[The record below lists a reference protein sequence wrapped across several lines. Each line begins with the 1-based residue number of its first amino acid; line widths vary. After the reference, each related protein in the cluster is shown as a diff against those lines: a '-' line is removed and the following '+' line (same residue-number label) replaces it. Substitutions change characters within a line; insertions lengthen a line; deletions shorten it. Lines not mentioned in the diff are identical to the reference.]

1 MIMRATLDK
10 KPYKSIDEF
19 LSRNNLY
26 AIESIV
32 DQYTR
37 YVISDDRFAIMRKND
52 ALICD
57 INEMTEMAEFFNEDI
72 KEEIIGLY
80 EDVLDLKRM
89 DMDYSHVIIGG
100 YDG

>member
-10 KPYKSIDEF
+10 KPYRDIDEF
-19 LSRNNLY
+19 LSRYNMY
-26 AIESIV
+26 SVESLA
-32 DQYTR
+32 DKYTR
-37 YVISDDRFAIMRKND
+37 YVISDNRFAIIRKND
-52 ALICD
+52 ALICEID
-57 INEMTEMAEFFNEDI
+57 EMIDMAEFFNEDI

-89 DMDYSHVIIGG
+89 DVDYSHVVIGG

>member
-1 MIMRATLDK
+1 MIMRAVLNK
-10 KPYKSIDEF
+10 NPYRDIDEF
-19 LSRNNLY
+19 LSRYNMY
-26 AIESIV
+26 SVESIA
-32 DQYTR
+32 DKYTR

-57 INEMTEMAEFFNEDI
+57 IDEMMDMSEFFNEDI

-89 DMDYSHVIIGG
+89 HIDYSHVEL
-100 YDG
+100 

>member
-1 MIMRATLDK
+1 MRATLDK

-57 INEMTEMAEFFNEDI
+57 INEMIEMAEFFNEDI

-80 EDVLDLKRM
+80 EDALDLKRM
-89 DMDYSHVIIGG
+89 DVDYSQVIIGG

>member
-1 MIMRATLDK
+1 MIIRATLNK

-57 INEMTEMAEFFNEDI
+57 IDEIMEMSEFFNEDI

-80 EDVLDLKRM
+80 EDVLDLKM
-89 DMDYSHVIIGG
+89 IGIDYSSVIIGG

>member
-32 DQYTR
+32 DQHTR

-52 ALICD
+52 ALICNID
-57 INEMTEMAEFFNEDI
+57 EMMEMAEFFNEDI
-72 KEEIIGLY
+72 KEEITELY
-80 EDVLDLKRM
+80 EDALDLKM
-89 DMDYSHVIIGG
+89 MGIDYSSVIIGG